1 MNQKLVRLIF
11 SGILFATGF
20 IVPDNPWY
28 ISFIIFLLSYI
39 VIGYDIVFKAIR
51 NLFNGNFLDENFL
64 MSLATIG
71 AMAIGEYPEAAAV
84 MLFYQVGEL
93 FQGYAVGKSRKSIAA
108 LMNIRPDYANLVNGD
123 TFEIVDPDHVNIGD
137 VILVKPGE
145 KIPLDGIIID
155 GYSSIDAS
163 SLTGESVPREV
174 QIESEVISGC
184 INLNGLLKVKVTK
197 VFSESTVSKIL
208 ELVENAASRKSN
220 TEHFIT
226 KFFKVYTPIIVLL
239 AILVA
244 ILPPLLIQNQ
254 TFEVWFYRA
263 LSFLVVSCPC
273 ALVISIPLSFFGGI
287 GGASRNGILVKGA
300 NYLEALRKV
309 KIVVFDKTGT
319 LTKGVFEVQKV
330 HAIGI
335 EEKELL
341 RIVTY
346 AEYASNHPISLSLK
360 KAYSKEIDTTKIS
373 NTEEI
378 PGQGIKAV
386 VEKKHIYAGNN
397 RLMKNLDITTQ
408 GDDEV
413 GTVIHV
419 VIDSVYKGY
428 ILIADKIKD
437 DALKTIK
444 LLNQIGIKDTVML
457 TGDHRSVALK
467 VASELKLSKVHYELL
482 PTDKVDIVETLMK
495 NKAKKDKLIFVGD
508 GVNDAPVLARSDIGV
523 AMGALGSDAAIE
535 AADVLIMN
543 DEPSKIADG
552 IAIAK
557 LTTKITLQ
565 NIVLALTI
573 KILVLVLSSFGLSSM
588 AEAIFADVGV
598 TILAILNA
606 FRVLN
611 IKSSTLPSK
620 KIDH

>member
-1 MNQKLVRLIF
+1 MNQKLVRLII
-11 SGILFATGF
+11 SGILFTTGF
-20 IVPDNPWY
+20 IVPANPWY
-28 ISFIIFLLSYI
+28 ISFILFLLSYI

-51 NLFNGNFLDENFL
+51 NLFNGNFLDEKFL
-64 MSLATIG
+64 MSVATIG
-71 AMAIGEYPEAAAV
+71 AMAIGEYPEAVAV

-108 LMNIRPDYANLVNGD
+108 LMDIRPDYANLLKGD
-123 TFEIVDPDHVNIGD
+123 IFEVVDPDDVNIGD
-137 VILVKPGE
+137 IILVKPGE
-145 KIPLDGIIID
+145 KIPLDGIVVD
-155 GYSSIDAS
+155 GYSSIDTS

-174 QIESEVISGC
+174 QIESEVINGC
-184 INLNGLLKVKVTK
+184 INLSGLIKVKVTK

-226 KFFKVYTPIIVLL
+226 KFFKVYTPIVVFLS
-239 AILVA
+239 ILVA
-244 ILPPLLIQNQ
+244 ILPPLLIPNQ
-254 TFEVWFYRA
+254 TFEVWIYRA

-300 NYLEALRKV
+300 NYLEALRNV
-309 KIVVFDKTGT
+309 KTVVFDKTGT
-319 LTKGVFEVQKV
+319 LTKGVFEVQKIY
-330 HAIGI
+330 AIDI
-335 EEKELL
+335 EKEELL
-341 RIVTY
+341 RIVTH

-360 KAYSKEIDTTKIS
+360 KAYSKEVDPIKIS
-373 NTEEI
+373 DIEEI
-378 PGQGIKAV
+378 PGQGIKAI
-386 VEKKHIYAGNN
+386 VEGQIVYAGND
-397 RLMKNLDITTQ
+397 RLMKSLKITSQ
-408 GDDEV
+408 GNSEV
-413 GTVIHV
+413 GTIIHV
-419 VIDSVYKGY
+419 VIDGLYKGY
-428 ILIADKIKD
+428 ILIADEIKE
-437 DALKTIK
+437 DAAKTIR
-444 LLNQIGIKDTVML
+444 LLNKMGIKDTIML
-457 TGDHRSVALK
+457 TGDHKSAALK
-467 VASELKLSKVHYELL
+467 VATELNLDKVYYELL

-495 NKAKKDKLIFVGD
+495 NKNKKDTMIFIGD

-557 LTTKITLQ
+557 LTTKITMQ
-565 NIVLALTI
+565 NILLALTI
-573 KILVLVLSSFGLSSM
+573 KILVLILSGFGLSSM

-611 IKSSTLPSK
+611 IKLSTLPSK
-620 KIDH
+620 K